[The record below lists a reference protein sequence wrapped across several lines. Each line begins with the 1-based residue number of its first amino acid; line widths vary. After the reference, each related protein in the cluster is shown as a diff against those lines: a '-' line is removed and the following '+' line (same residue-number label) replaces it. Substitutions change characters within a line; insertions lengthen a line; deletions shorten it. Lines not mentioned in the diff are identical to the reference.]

1 MVMTYNPFSLSGKT
15 ILVTGASSG
24 IGRATAIE
32 CSRLGAKLIITGRSR
47 ERLEET
53 LSVMEGEDHA
63 KVIANLADTSSREL
77 LVAALPLLD
86 GVVHSAGISKRLPLK
101 FIKEDSLNALMNIN
115 FMAPVLLTQQLHKK
129 KILKP
134 EASLVFISS
143 VASSYASTG
152 SIMYMSS
159 KGALN
164 SFVKGLAYE
173 LAPAKIRANAILP
186 GMVTTGLSLAISDN
200 DKAKDSAFYPL
211 GRYGTPEEIAF
222 AAIYLLSDATKWVTG
237 MLLSIDGGLT
247 LR

>member
-1 MVMTYNPFSLSGKT
+1 MTYNPFSLSGKT

-32 CSRLGAKLIITGRSR
+32 CSRLEAKVIITGRSI

-53 LSVMEGEDHA
+53 LSSMQGAGHSIVVADLAETEGLD
-63 KVIANLADTSSREL
+63 V
-77 LVAALPLLD
+77 LVTALPPLD
-86 GVVHSAGISKRLPLK
+86 GVVHSAGASKRLPLK
-101 FIKEDSLNALMNIN
+101 FIKEESLSALMNIN
-115 FMAPVLLTQQLHKK
+115 FMAPALLTQQLHKK
-129 KILKP
+129 KVLKS

-164 SFVKGLAYE
+164 SFVKGVAYE

-186 GMVTTGLSLAISDN
+186 GMVTTGLSPALSDD
-200 DKAKDSAFYPL
+200 DKAKDAELYPL
-211 GRYGTPEEIAF
+211 GRYGTPEEIAY
-222 AAIYLLSDATKWVTG
+222 AAIYLLSDAATWVTG
-237 MLLSIDGGLT
+237 TLLTIDGGLT

>member
-1 MVMTYNPFSLSGKT
+1 M
-15 ILVTGASSG
+15 IVTARSSD
-24 IGRATAIE
+24 
-32 CSRLGAKLIITGRSR
+32 
-47 ERLEET
+47 RLEET
-53 LSVMEGEDHA
+53 LSFMEGGGHSTVVADL
-63 KVIANLADTSSREL
+63 ANTEGLDV
-77 LVAALPLLD
+77 LVTALPPLD

-101 FIKEDSLNALMNIN
+101 FIKEESLNALMNIN
-115 FMAPVLLTQQLHKK
+115 FMAPALLTQLMHKK

-143 VASSYASTG
+143 VASSYASNG

-164 SFVKGLAYE
+164 SFVKGVAYE

-186 GMVTTGLSLAISDN
+186 GMVTTGLSPALSDDN
-200 DKAKDSAFYPL
+200 KAKDAELYPL
-211 GRYGTPEEIAF
+211 GRYGTPEEIAY

-237 MLLSIDGGLT
+237 TLLTIDGGLT